1 MHEAL
6 HTNQDCQNS
15 ESTIFSISSLI
26 DLFRGY
32 ATHLKELRHN
42 ESSFKERCFFNLD
55 FEELQNATREGCKY
69 PLMLFQTPDTNKNGG
84 VDNIS
89 ESWEGSYIILDQLR
103 TNKADAKAEAINTC
117 KLISDKILRRMVA
130 DAPEFFDGGLIQTTE
145 GIAGPTSSK
154 LYGWVVTFTFDK
166 AFDGE
171 VNAEDWEDL
180 SCQ

>member
-1 MHEAL
+1 MHEAIHNNL
-6 HTNQDCQNS
+6 ECENS
-15 ESTIFSISSLI
+15 ENAVFSITGLI

-32 ATHLKELRHN
+32 ATQLKDLRHN
-42 ESSFKERCFFNLD
+42 EASYKERCFFNFD

-69 PLMLFQTPDTNKNGG
+69 PLMLFQTPDSNKNGG

-89 ESWEGSYIILDQLR
+89 ESWEGSYIILDQVR
-103 TNKADAKAEAINTC
+103 TTKADAINTC

-130 DAPEFFDGGLIQTTE
+130 DAPRFFDGGLIQTTE

-180 SCQ
+180 QCQ